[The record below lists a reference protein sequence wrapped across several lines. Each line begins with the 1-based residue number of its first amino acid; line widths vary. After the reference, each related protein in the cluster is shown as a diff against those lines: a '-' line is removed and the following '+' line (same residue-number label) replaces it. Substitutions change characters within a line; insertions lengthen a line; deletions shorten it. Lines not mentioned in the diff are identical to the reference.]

1 MPNKRTLLFFTVVVI
16 SFVVMTYQSK
26 KGRMVSDSFINSLL
40 NGTHMAATYLTDAV
54 RGPFE
59 RMALREEENSRLKK
73 KLNELLLEREK
84 YHEAV
89 IENIHLTELLK
100 LRENQRNHVA
110 VARVIARGVDHWTN
124 TLVIDKGIRDGVA
137 KDMAAVTPRGLAG
150 KIMNSSDSYSGLLL
164 ITDINF
170 SAAVRLQESRRE
182 GVLTGT
188 GTRACILKYIPY
200 EDEIKQGDVVIT
212 SGLDSLFPPG
222 IPVGYISKVDNK
234 GRGGNFQ
241 YIEVVP
247 YQDDTKMEKVI
258 VVR

>member
-1 MPNKRTLLFFTVVVI
+1 MPNKRTLLFFAVVVI

-26 KGRMVSDSFINSLL
+26 KGQMVSDSFINRLL
-40 NGTHMAATYLTDAV
+40 NGSHKTATFLTDTV
-54 RGPFE
+54 KGPFE
-59 RMALREEENSRLKK
+59 RMALRAEENAQLKK
-73 KLNELLLEREK
+73 KVNELLLDRER
-84 YHEAV
+84 YQEAT
-89 IENIHLTELLK
+89 IENTRLTELLK
-100 LRENQRNHVA
+100 LKENQRNFVA
-110 VARVIARGVDHWTN
+110 AARIIARGVDHWTK
-124 TLVIDKGIRDGVA
+124 TLVIDKGLKDGVV

-150 KIMNSSDSYSGLLL
+150 KIMNSSASYSGLLL

-188 GTRACILKYIPY
+188 GAKTCILKYIPY
-200 EDEIKQGDVVIT
+200 EDEIKQGDIVIT

-247 YQDDTKMEKVI
+247 YQDDTKMEEVI